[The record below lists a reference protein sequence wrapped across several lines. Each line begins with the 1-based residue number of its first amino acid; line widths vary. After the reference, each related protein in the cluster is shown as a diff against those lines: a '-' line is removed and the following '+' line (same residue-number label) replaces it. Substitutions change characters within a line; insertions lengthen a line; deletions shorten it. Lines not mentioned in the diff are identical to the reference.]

1 MDATLADAEEEDSVR
16 TVTTT
21 SAPKKKHP
29 TKDAY
34 EPTDASLTDSA
45 FSVSPLVG
53 ALQTPT
59 AVESSISVLPWQ
71 PVEEAVPNVLFNRQ
85 ETVEFAQPL
94 EEQPPEEQPPEEQPL
109 ANQLLEEQSLEEQS
123 LANQPLKN
131 PLLEDPSAE
140 NTLSSARALS
150 GFTVFPVGLEV
161 GDRNSVP
168 STLIKGSEVSGTIAF
183 DQWLIPFDSVMQALD
198 IVVTPLESGDWE
210 LRSPGSRTQLS
221 PEALQ
226 TDSDLGLVLSIDQ
239 IEALLGVPAQF
250 EQLDYAIRFTPPW
263 LGLNH
268 RHRAQNDE
276 SPVITEGLPSIS
288 PDQFSISGV
297 AQTLR
302 LSGQGDRETQ
312 TQGSFSS
319 LGTALGGSWYFRAEQ
334 PSLTEADSWRLSEF
348 QYLQQTNT
356 SDIVVGSQPTFWPS
370 QGITPRTGPSNNNRT
385 GGNNY
390 WGTTYVQRWGFAPP
404 EARGT
409 GGFDPR
415 GRLQAAQVGRTITGE
430 TTPGTL
436 AQLTQGLKTTVVDEV
451 LVDSSGLYRFENVPS
466 SQGNGRYQV
475 LLYPNGQLTSLPE
488 VRAANFSSVVGQLP
502 VGASALLVS
511 AGVNQQRNDSFLGD
525 FSDFQGGVA
534 YQRGLSESLTMG
546 VGFVQSQTPQVL
558 AEAFYAPSSLP
569 LKVAVS
575 TLTDLNTDEIVV
587 TADAQYRPSPKLY
600 VGLNSDR
607 LSQRFNA
614 EWQVARGLTLLARG
628 NTRDDAIAGGARFSW
643 SNRKTFVAGSATL
656 DTRGRTRWNLSSRK
670 GALGMQHYGNE
681 ITTQSEVFYNL
692 SGNAAYGN
700 GHGILLNYETQNAS
714 SGFNQL
720 GTASWQYRSEARA
733 SDGRPRWDTQ
743 LGYGIGSQ
751 GDGIV
756 AAFTTSILP
765 GVEVQA
771 RYQGISALS
780 DRDSFQIEFRPRLS
794 FHGANPN
801 SITPANRYQD
811 RLRTQGGLLI
821 QPFFDENGNG
831 RRDSAEPIY
840 NQNLSLLLSIN
851 NEELER
857 YRPDIERQGAFVS
870 LAPDTYRV
878 DLDPA
883 GYPLN
888 WQASQRAYAV
898 DTAAGQFTS
907 VEIPLT
913 RAYTLIGTVTNSVGS
928 AIAGQRVEAIDTD
941 SEQRKFSITNSAGVF
956 YLEGLSQG
964 NYRFEIS
971 GDPVSDT
978 QLELD
983 QNLDGFQ
990 EINFQIFPENIQT
1003 QQAPTEITQPEI
1015 TQPEIT
1021 QNATTI

>member
-1 MDATLADAEEEDSVR
+1 
-16 TVTTT
+16 
-21 SAPKKKHP
+21 
-29 TKDAY
+29 
-34 EPTDASLTDSA
+34 
-45 FSVSPLVG
+45 
-53 ALQTPT
+53 
-59 AVESSISVLPWQ
+59 
-71 PVEEAVPNVLFNRQ
+71 
-85 ETVEFAQPL
+85 
-94 EEQPPEEQPPEEQPL
+94 
-109 ANQLLEEQSLEEQS
+109 
-123 LANQPLKN
+123 
-131 PLLEDPSAE
+131 
-140 NTLSSARALS
+140 SARALS

-288 PDQFSISGV
+288 PEQFSVSGV

-302 LSGQGDRETQ
+302 LSGQGDREAQ

-502 VGASALLVS
+502 AGASALLVS

-614 EWQVARGLTLLARG
+614 EW
-628 NTRDDAIAGGARFSW
+628 
-643 SNRKTFVAGSATL
+643 
-656 DTRGRTRWNLSSRK
+656 
-670 GALGMQHYGNE
+670 
-681 ITTQSEVFYNL
+681 
-692 SGNAAYGN
+692 
-700 GHGILLNYETQNAS
+700 
-714 SGFNQL
+714 
-720 GTASWQYRSEARA
+720 
-733 SDGRPRWDTQ
+733 
-743 LGYGIGSQ
+743 
-751 GDGIV
+751 
-756 AAFTTSILP
+756 
-765 GVEVQA
+765 
-771 RYQGISALS
+771 
-780 DRDSFQIEFRPRLS
+780 
-794 FHGANPN
+794 
-801 SITPANRYQD
+801 
-811 RLRTQGGLLI
+811 
-821 QPFFDENGNG
+821 
-831 RRDSAEPIY
+831 
-840 NQNLSLLLSIN
+840 
-851 NEELER
+851 
-857 YRPDIERQGAFVS
+857 
-870 LAPDTYRV
+870 
-878 DLDPA
+878 
-883 GYPLN
+883 
-888 WQASQRAYAV
+888 
-898 DTAAGQFTS
+898 
-907 VEIPLT
+907 
-913 RAYTLIGTVTNSVGS
+913 
-928 AIAGQRVEAIDTD
+928 
-941 SEQRKFSITNSAGVF
+941 
-956 YLEGLSQG
+956 
-964 NYRFEIS
+964 
-971 GDPVSDT
+971 
-978 QLELD
+978 
-983 QNLDGFQ
+983 
-990 EINFQIFPENIQT
+990 
-1003 QQAPTEITQPEI
+1003 
-1015 TQPEIT
+1015 
-1021 QNATTI
+1021 